1 MISRFALALTFS
13 AFIPAALADSC
24 DTATSQAELNS
35 CAEYSFKQADTE
47 LNDAYKE
54 LLAGYKTHDVLI
66 QQDLPEAE
74 PVAPALIATQ
84 RAWIILRDT
93 ECHLE
98 GLATQ
103 GGSALPMIVS
113 QCKDRLTRERVT
125 WLRMKFT
132 CREGDL
138 ACIQLGDAAD

>member
-1 MISRFALALTFS
+1 MISRFAFALWFS
-13 AFIPAALADSC
+13 AFITTAQAGSC
-24 DTATSQAELNS
+24 DTATSQAVLKS
-35 CAEYSFKQADTE
+35 CAAHSFKQADTE

-66 QQDLPEAE
+66 QQDLPKAE
-74 PVAPALIATQ
+74 PVAPALVAAQ
-84 RAWIILRDT
+84 RAWIELRDT

-103 GGSALPMIVS
+103 GGSARPMIVS